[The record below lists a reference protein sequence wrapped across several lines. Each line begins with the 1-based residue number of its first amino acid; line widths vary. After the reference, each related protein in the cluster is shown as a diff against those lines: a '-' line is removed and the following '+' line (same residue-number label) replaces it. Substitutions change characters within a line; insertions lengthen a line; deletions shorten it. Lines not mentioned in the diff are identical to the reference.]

1 MTYCLAIR
9 VDEGLVFAADTRTNA
24 GVDYVTSYRK
34 LHVFQPADDRVFV
47 LLAAGSL
54 ATTRELLDRIER
66 DLQDPT
72 SEESL
77 RSARYLFEG
86 ADYIGRLSRGIQD
99 KHAAA
104 LAQTGVSG
112 EVTLI
117 LGGQIRGQAPEILL
131 IYPQGN
137 YIGASDETPYLQIG
151 ETKYGKP
158 VLDRIVDRGLS
169 LQDAAR
175 LALVSLDAT
184 VRSNITV
191 GLPFD
196 FATYPNDTFRLPS
209 QVRIEADT
217 PYYQELRQAWQQGFN
232 EMFARLEPFPLSGA
246 ITRPQA
252 LSGHVTL
259 VDSTGAA
266 QGGGGSPPDGSLS
279 TGSG

>member
-9 VDEGLVFAADTRTNA
+9 VEDGIVFAADSRTNA

-47 LLAAGSL
+47 LLTAGSL
-54 ATTRELLDRIER
+54 ATTRELIDQIGR
-66 DLQDPT
+66 DLDQAPNG
-72 SEESL
+72 ESL
-77 RSARYLFEG
+77 LSVRYLFE
-86 ADYIGRLSRGIQD
+86 AAEYVGRLSRQIQER
-99 KHAAA
+99 HGPA
-104 LAQTGVSG
+104 LARSGVSG

-117 LGGQIRGQAPEILL
+117 IGGQIRGRRPDMLL
-131 IYPQGN
+131 VYPQGN

-158 VLDRIVDRGLS
+158 ILDRLVRSPLALGE
-169 LQDAAR
+169 AAR

-196 FATYPNDTFRLPS
+196 FAIYARDELRIAS

-217 PYYQELRQAWQQGFN
+217 PYYQTLREAWQQGFQ
-232 EMFARLEPFPLSGA
+232 EIFGRLAPFPASLPEAMPRGDRG
-246 ITRPQA
+246 I
-252 LSGHVTL
+252 
-259 VDSTGAA
+259 VDADERSHHPG
-266 QGGGGSPPDGSLS
+266 
-279 TGSG
+279 